1 MKKLALIIVLA
12 SAFLLSGVARAQ
24 DAGLSG
30 LVNDIIAVPSVVLT
44 EAGLLACRQRMT
56 ETPAEHAVAR
66 KFPVGPGAAWSSCFQ
81 PRGR

>member
-1 MKKLALIIVLA
+1 MKKLALTIGLA
-12 SAFLLSGVARAQ
+12 SVLLFATSARAE
-24 DAGLSG
+24 DAGVQG

-44 EAGLLACRQRMT
+44 ETGLVVCRQRMT
-56 ETPAEHAVAR
+56 ETPAEHAIAR